1 MKGLVTIILLIALV
15 AIVMFLDLP
24 AYNRVGFLGEEI
36 EKYEQFLEEKEEL
49 LIKVSQ
55 LKQIYESREE
65 EINKVY
71 YVLPSLADIPN
82 LIVQF
87 EALASEN
94 GLILENL
101 GFGKTEAAK
110 KTGGVSWST
119 GAEGEDTIDRVQEGY
134 QSLRMS
140 LVLIGSYQSFKS
152 FLKAIEHNIRLMD
165 IRSISF
171 SSAAE
176 QEGEEEGT
184 VGIPTYTFSVD
195 LDVYY

>member
-1 MKGLVTIILLIALV
+1 MKGFVTIILLIALV

-24 AYNRVGFLGEEI
+24 AYNRVGFLREEI
-36 EKYEQFLEEKEEL
+36 EKYEQFLQEKEEL
-49 LIKVSQ
+49 LVKVSQ

-94 GLILENL
+94 GLILGNL
-101 GFGKTEAAK
+101 GFGQTEVAK
-110 KTGGVSWST
+110 KTGGVSWSVGT
-119 GAEGEDTIDRVQEGY
+119 EGEDAIDGAQEGY
-134 QSLRMS
+134 QSLKMS
-140 LVLIGSYQSFKS
+140 LTLIGSYQSFKS
-152 FLKAIEHNIRLMD
+152 FLKALEHNIRLMD
-165 IRSISF
+165 IKSISF

-176 QEGEEEGT
+176 QKGEEGEA
-184 VGIPTYTFSVD
+184 VGIPTYTFSVS
-195 LDVYY
+195 LEVYY

>member
-1 MKGLVTIILLIALV
+1 MKGIITIILLIALV

-24 AYNRVGFLGEEI
+24 AYNKVGFLRDEI

-49 LIKVSQ
+49 LVKVSQ

-94 GLILENL
+94 GLILGNL
-101 GFGKTEAAK
+101 GFGKIEATK
-110 KTGGVSWST
+110 KTSQVIWST
-119 GAEGEDTIDRVQEGY
+119 VTGEEETTSQDGY
-134 QSLRMS
+134 ENLEISLS
-140 LVLIGSYQSFKS
+140 LTGSYQSFKS
-152 FLKAIEHNIRLMD
+152 FLRALEYNIRLMD
-165 IRSISF
+165 IKSINF
-171 SSAAE
+171 SSI
-176 QEGEEEGT
+176 EEEGET
-184 VGIPTYTFSVD
+184 MGVIGIQTYTFSVD
-195 LDVYY
+195 LEVYYQ